1 MKNFK
6 DIEVLYVKKIFFFFF
21 LLFLNIF
28 QYQIVMKTQLSQIIK
43 NIESSTNSDSSNEVY
58 NINNNNNRNIIVN
71 KK

>member
-1 MKNFK
+1 
-6 DIEVLYVKKIFFFFF
+6 
-21 LLFLNIF
+21 
-28 QYQIVMKTQLSQIIK
+28 MKTQLSQIIK